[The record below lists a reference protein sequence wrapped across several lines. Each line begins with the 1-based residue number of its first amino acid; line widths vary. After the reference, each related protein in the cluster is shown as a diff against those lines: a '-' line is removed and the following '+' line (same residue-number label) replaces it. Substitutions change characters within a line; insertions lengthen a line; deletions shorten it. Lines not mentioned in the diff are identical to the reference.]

1 MVIGLLATG
10 RTSLPLRFETRSNEG
25 GLMSGERPSTGVTA
39 DIERLRERLA
49 GKIVLPGDPGW
60 DTARPAWNLSVDQRP
75 VAVVF
80 AEAAEDV
87 AAVVEVARAHGL
99 RVAAQ
104 GTGHSA
110 GPMGPLEGTIL
121 VKTSR
126 MRGVE
131 IDAPSARARV
141 GAGALWGEVVPAAA
155 EQGLAA
161 LAGSAKDVG
170 VVGYTLGGG
179 IGWLARRHGLAC
191 SSVRA
196 VEAVTADGRIVRAD
210 LDGEP
215 DLFWA
220 VRGGG
225 GSFAIITALE
235 FALYPIAEV
244 YAGAL
249 FWPME
254 RAGEVLQT
262 WSELVAIAPDE
273 LTSLGRL
280 MQFPPIPEVPEPF
293 RGRAFALVEAAYCG
307 PETEGAA
314 LLQGLRG
321 LGPELD
327 TLATIPVDGLS
338 ELHMDPPQPV
348 PFAGDG
354 MLLAEL
360 PADAVDALVGIAG
373 AGSGSPLLSVE
384 VRQLGG
390 ALATAAAS
398 NGALSSIDAE
408 FALYA
413 VGMAMDAD
421 MKAAVQAHAA
431 KVQDALALWSAGHS
445 FMNFTERR
453 ADPGELFDASTYARL
468 QRVKADY
475 DPDDVIR
482 GNHSI
487 PPA

>member
-1 MVIGLLATG
+1 M
-10 RTSLPLRFETRSNEG
+10 
-25 GLMSGERPSTGVTA
+25 A
-39 DIERLRERLA
+39 DIERLRARLT
-49 GKIVLPGDPGW
+49 GEVVLPRDAGW

-80 AEAAEDV
+80 AEAAGDV
-87 AAVVEVARAHGL
+87 AAVVEVAGAHGM

-110 GPMGPLEGTIL
+110 APMGPLEGTIL
-121 VKTSR
+121 IKTSR
-126 MRGVE
+126 MRDVE
-131 IDAPSARARV
+131 IDAEAKRARV

-155 EQGLAA
+155 ERGLAA

-191 SSVRA
+191 SSVLA

-210 LDGEP
+210 VDGEP

-225 GSFAIITALE
+225 GSFAIVTALE
-235 FALYPIAEV
+235 FALYPVAKV

-249 FWPME
+249 FWPIE
-254 RAGEVLQT
+254 RAGEILRT
-262 WSELVAIAPDE
+262 WCELIAAAPDE

-280 MQFPPIPEVPEPF
+280 MQFPPIPEAPEPF

-307 PETEGAA
+307 PEADGAA
-314 LLQGLRG
+314 LLQALRE
-321 LGPELD
+321 LDPELD
-327 TLATIPVDGLS
+327 TLATIPVDGLG

-360 PADAVDALVGIAG
+360 TADAVDALVGIAG

-384 VRQLGG
+384 LRQLGG

-398 NGALSSIDAE
+398 NGARSSIDAE

-431 KVQDALALWSAGHS
+431 EVQDALASWSASHS

-453 ADPGELFDASTYARL
+453 ADPGELFDPTTYTRL
-468 QRVKADY
+468 RRVKTEY
-475 DPDDVIR
+475 DPDNVIR